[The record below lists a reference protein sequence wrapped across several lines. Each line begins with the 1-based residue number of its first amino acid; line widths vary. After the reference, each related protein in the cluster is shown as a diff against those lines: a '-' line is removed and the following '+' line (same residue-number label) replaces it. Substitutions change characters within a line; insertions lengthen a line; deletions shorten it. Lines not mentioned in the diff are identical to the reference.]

1 MSTLALLAAE
11 HRAAADKL
19 ADLGLDEQTISD
31 TLESLS
37 GDLEHKAQAVAFM
50 ARAFDADAAAVA
62 QWAKD
67 AAERAKALSARA
79 DRLRDYLAHS
89 LSLAGVEKVEGPG
102 VRIGWR
108 ATSAVH
114 IDDAAQI
121 PADLLRTKPAPA
133 PEPDKTAIRDA
144 IKSGRDVPGARI
156 VTSRA
161 LQIK

>member
-19 ADLGLDEQTISD
+19 ADLGLDEQTIAD
-31 TLESLS
+31 TLEGMA
-37 GDLEHKAQAVAFM
+37 GDLEHKAQAVAYM
-50 ARAFDADAAAVA
+50 VRAFEADAAAVA
-62 QWAKD
+62 QWAKY
-67 AAERAKALSARA
+67 AAERAKAISARA

-89 LSLAGVEKVEGPG
+89 LSLAGVENVEGPG

-108 ATSAVH
+108 ATSAVQ
-114 IDDAAQI
+114 IEDAAQI
-121 PADLLRTKPAPA
+121 PADFMRTPPAPP
-133 PEPDKTAIRDA
+133 PEPNKTAIRDSF
-144 IKSGRDVPGARI
+144 KLGFPVPGARI